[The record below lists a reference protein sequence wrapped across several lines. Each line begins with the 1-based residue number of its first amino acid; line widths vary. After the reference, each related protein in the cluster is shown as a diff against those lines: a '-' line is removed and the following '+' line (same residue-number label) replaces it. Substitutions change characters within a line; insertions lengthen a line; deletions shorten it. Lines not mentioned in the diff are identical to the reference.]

1 MRSIAQS
8 LPHRLPAPTCAWII
22 LDPCKYCSLHQ
33 RDAEPIPGSGVYV
46 QQFLQYLCLNSCLQ
60 QVSGHVCNSCKAL
73 THLCRRS
80 HRAMKFAFQ
89 YAKGDYL
96 VRRVKKIA
104 RSGKYSFTTQS
115 GTRFSLLS
123 KDVPFQLL
131 AEFASKQQP
140 NVARECPVRPRVGE
154 HVQFTAGT

>member
-1 MRSIAQS
+1 MEMRSIAQS
-8 LPHRLPAPTCAWII
+8 LPHRLPAPTCAWIQVLLLASAGRRAHSWVRRLRAAI
-22 LDPCKYCSLHQ
+22 SAVSLFEQ
-33 RDAEPIPGSGVYV
+33 LPAAGVWPR
-46 QQFLQYLCLNSCLQ
+46 LQ
-60 QVSGHVCNSCKAL
+60 QLQGP
-73 THLCRRS
+73 THLGRRS
-80 HRAMKFAFQ
+80 HRAMKFACH

-96 VRRVKKIA
+96 VRVKKIA
-104 RSGKYSFTTQS
+104 RSGKYSFSTQS

-154 HVQFTAGT
+154 HVHFTAGT